1 MRTIEEIKRCERL
14 LKRKL
19 HANPAGNQDRRDPKM
34 GLPIYLRMKAAV
46 PCVHKHEVQTAVVKS
61 LGLV

>member
-1 MRTIEEIKRCERL
+1 MRTSERI

-19 HANPAGNQDRRDPKM
+19 DANPTGNQDRRDPKM

-46 PCVHKHEVQTAVVKS
+46 PCAYKHEVQTTVVKS

>member
-1 MRTIEEIKRCERL
+1 MKVNQRCERL

-19 HANPAGNQDRRDPKM
+19 DANPTGNQDRRDPKM

-46 PCVHKHEVQTAVVKS
+46 PCAYKHEVQTAVVKS